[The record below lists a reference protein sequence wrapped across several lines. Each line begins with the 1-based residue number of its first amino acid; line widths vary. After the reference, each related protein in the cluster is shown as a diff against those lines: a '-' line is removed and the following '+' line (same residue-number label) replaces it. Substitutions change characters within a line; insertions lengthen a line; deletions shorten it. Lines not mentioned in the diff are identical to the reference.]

1 MASPDSQTWLAA
13 GDDSSPSMPPSA
25 SASSAASPFPREGRA
40 EVGGASGEKAAKSVT
55 AAKAGTVPNA
65 PRTFRRG
72 KVVLGAGLVA
82 LFVLMALA
90 GPLLAPYNPTELVA
104 APHQPPS
111 WDHWMGTTGQGQ
123 DVFSQT
129 IAGAR
134 TTLAV
139 AFGTGI
145 VVTVLGAV
153 VGMTAAYARGWVD
166 EVLSLFNN
174 VFLIMPG
181 LPLAVVV
188 AAYLPPGPWSLACV
202 LILTGWAWNARV
214 IRSQML
220 TLREREFVAAAVV
233 SGESPVRIVFA
244 EILPSMTP
252 LLASTFISST
262 VYAVGAEMGL
272 EFIGVGDLSAVT
284 WGTNLYWASNNAA
297 LLTGAWW
304 TVVPTGLCVAVFGF
318 ALTLLNFAIDEA
330 TNPRIRA
337 REEWR
342 QVAKALGVEGS
353 VATPVVKTHE

>member
-1 MASPDSQTWLAA
+1 M
-13 GDDSSPSMPPSA
+13 
-25 SASSAASPFPREGRA
+25 
-40 EVGGASGEKAAKSVT
+40 
-55 AAKAGTVPNA
+55 
-65 PRTFRRG
+65 
-72 KVVLGAGLVA
+72 
-82 LFVLMALA
+82 
-90 GPLLAPYNPTELVA
+90 
-104 APHQPPS
+104 
-111 WDHWMGTTGQGQ
+111 
-123 DVFSQT
+123 
-129 IAGAR
+129 
-134 TTLAV
+134 
-139 AFGTGI
+139 
-145 VVTVLGAV
+145 
-153 VGMTAAYARGWVD
+153 
-166 EVLSLFNN
+166 
-174 VFLIMPG
+174 
-181 LPLAVVV
+181 
-188 AAYLPPGPWSLACV
+188 
-202 LILTGWAWNARV
+202 
-214 IRSQML
+214 
-220 TLREREFVAAAVV
+220 
-233 SGESPVRIVFA
+233 RIVFA